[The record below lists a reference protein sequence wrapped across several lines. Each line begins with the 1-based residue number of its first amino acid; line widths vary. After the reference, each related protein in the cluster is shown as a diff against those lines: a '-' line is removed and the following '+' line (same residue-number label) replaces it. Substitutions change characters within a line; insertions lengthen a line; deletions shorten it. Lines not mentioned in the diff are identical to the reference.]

1 MKISKNVSKLA
12 KISKIVLMLTIT
24 LILIMVRQ
32 STTFG
37 ITNPTLDFL
46 KMYKLVDTYT
56 ISNTK
61 NGDSGDLLN
70 TKASI
75 TLGTDLNSPYIT
87 NVGDFKSSEGTITK
101 EANGIYVL
109 TAIMDRTAPNTS
121 HSISIERT
129 FTTGTIDYNI
139 DKSKVTSNYS
149 QLDNYM
155 DYLKEEVGVEVN
167 NASIQAKAKSLTENI
182 VNPYDKAF
190 AIFRFVNTNMTYSL
204 DSKFAN
210 KGALSALIYK
220 EGVCQDYAQLFVA
233 LCRAS
238 GIPARTVIGFR
249 NTEDMT
255 YKNSIDLTGSSHMWP
270 EIYLPSYGW
279 VITEPTEVFANNGVV
294 IKTVSDNILM
304 QYFAKALI
312 PSEHIATSY
321 ETGVSFRSAIVTSNY
336 NRGTVSRPTMS
347 TNSNSTL
354 YLVDDAVINT
364 IDTAKS
370 AIENVD
376 NNLTLD
382 NYKKAMN
389 LVYKLDDSVTEKKSL
404 LEKLDIIL
412 DNLVTKNPKDENMK
426 ELGKI
431 LVAIKRAELQTSYS
445 TYDSA
450 IYLMSTLSD
459 SDFGKAPNRL
469 RDRLSIVATKIQD
482 KKINSKFKDLSDF
495 PFLQSKD
502 VAKVWNITFSQL
514 IDEKTVNTDNISM
527 KNSKGQLVNFKAS
540 SNGEIISI
548 SPISKFELG
557 EQYAV
562 YISNKVLS
570 MNGDCITNGWYFT
583 FEINP

>member
-1 MKISKNVSKLA
+1 MKISKRIL
-12 KISKIVLMLTIT
+12 KISRMVLMLTIT
-24 LILIMVRQ
+24 LILIIGRQ
-32 STTFG
+32 ATTFG

-70 TKASI
+70 TKATI

-87 NVGDFKSSEGTITK
+87 NVSDFKASEGTITK
-101 EANGIYVL
+101 DANGIYVL
-109 TAIMDRTAPNTS
+109 TTIIDRTAPNTS
-121 HSISIERT
+121 HSVSIERT
-129 FTTGTIDYNI
+129 FTTGTINYNI

-149 QLDNYM
+149 ELDNYM
-155 DYLKEEVGVEVN
+155 DYLKEDEGVEVN
-167 NASIQAKAKSLTENI
+167 NASIQAKAKALTENI
-182 VNPYDKAF
+182 ANPYDKAF
-190 AIFRFVNTNMTYSL
+190 AIFRFVNTNMTYNL

-249 NTEDMT
+249 NLDDTIN
-255 YKNSIDLTGSSHMWP
+255 KNSIDLTGSGHMWP

-279 VITEPTEVFANNGVV
+279 VITEPTEVFANNGIV
-294 IKTVSDNILM
+294 IKTVSDNTLM
-304 QYFAKALI
+304 KYFAKALI

-321 ETGVSFRSAIVTSNY
+321 ETGVSFRSAVVTSNY
-336 NRGTVSRPTMS
+336 NRGKVSKPTMS

-354 YLVDDAVINT
+354 YLLDDAVINT

-382 NYKKAMN
+382 NYKKAMD
-389 LVYKLDDSVTEKKSL
+389 LVYKLDNSVTEKKSL

-412 DNLVTKNPKDENMK
+412 DNLVTKNPNDENMNK
-426 ELGKI
+426 LGKI
-431 LVAIKRAELQTSYS
+431 LVTIKKAELQTSNS

-450 IYLMSTLSD
+450 MYLMSTLSD
-459 SDFGKAPNRL
+459 SYFGKAPNRL
-469 RDRLSIVATKIQD
+469 RDRLSIVAAKIED
-482 KKINSKFKDLSDF
+482 KKANSKFPDLSDF

-502 VAKVWNITFSQL
+502 TAKVWNITFTQS
-514 IDEKTVNTDNISM
+514 IDAKTVNTSNISM
-527 KNSKGQLVNFKAS
+527 KNSKGKLVDFKAS
-540 SNGEIISI
+540 SNGKVISI
-548 SPISKFELG
+548 SPINKFELD

-570 MNGDCITNGWYFT
+570 IKGDCITNGWYFT
-583 FEINP
+583 FKINP

>member
-1 MKISKNVSKLA
+1 MVKISK
-12 KISKIVLMLTIT
+12 KISKIVLTLTMA
-24 LILIMVRQ
+24 LILIIGRQ
-32 STTFG
+32 AIAFG

-56 ISNTK
+56 ISNIK

-70 TKASI
+70 TKATI

-87 NVGDFKSSEGTITK
+87 NVSDFKASEGTITK
-101 EANGIYVL
+101 DVNGIYVL
-109 TAIMDRTAPNTS
+109 TAVMDRTAPNTS

-139 DKSKVTSNYS
+139 DKSKVTSDYS

-155 DYLKEEVGVEVN
+155 DYLKEEAGVEVN
-167 NASIQAKAKSLTENI
+167 SSAIQAKAKLLTENI
-182 VNPYDKAF
+182 ANPYDKAF
-190 AIFRFVNTNMTYSL
+190 AIFRFVNTSMTYNL
-204 DSKFAN
+204 DSQYAN
-210 KGALSALIYK
+210 KGALSALVFK

-249 NTEDMT
+249 NNANLIN
-255 YKNSIDLTGSSHMWP
+255 KSSVDLTGLGHMWA

-279 VITEPTEVFANNGVV
+279 TIAEPTEVFDNNGVI
-294 IKTVSDNILM
+294 IKSVSDNTLM

-321 ETGVSFRSAIVTSNY
+321 ETGVSFRSAVVTSNY
-336 NRGTVSRPTMS
+336 YRETVSRPTMS
-347 TNSNSTL
+347 TNSKSML
-354 YLVDDAVINT
+354 YLEDDEIIKT
-364 IDTAKS
+364 IETAKS
-370 AIENVD
+370 AIENTD

-382 NYKKAMN
+382 NYKKAME

-412 DNLVTKNPKDENMK
+412 ENLVTKNPKDEKMK

-431 LVAIKRAELQTSYS
+431 IVAIKRAELQTSYS

-459 SDFGKAPNRL
+459 SDFGKASNRL
-469 RDRLSIVATKIQD
+469 KDRLSIVATKIEY
-482 KKINSKFKDLSDF
+482 KKSNSKFLDLADF

-502 VAKVWNITFSQL
+502 TKKVWNITFTQL
-514 IDEKTVNTDNISM
+514 VDAKTVNTDNISI
-527 KNSKGQLVNFKAS
+527 KNSKGKLIDFKAS
-540 SNGEIISI
+540 SNGKIISI
-548 SPISKFELG
+548 SPINKFELD

-570 MNGDCITNGWYFT
+570 IRGDCITNGWYFT
-583 FEINP
+583 FKINP